1 MTKSL
6 PLAIV
11 ISTHLIR
18 RLVCQGPNMPLKRGL
33 RAPWGILKC
42 EFLNSEGLL
51 ACYISKLI
59 PVVGKL
65 NEKHL
70 TIRLVCRGPPRPLN
84 SIVGMLYKNWSQ
96 THHSL
101 ASAEQ
106 IAPNSW
112 NCSSSVFET
121 HCLWVVSVT
130 FQQCFYTFRH
140 CNMPTNLQTWQIH
153 ISGPPQAP

>member
-18 RLVCQGPNMPLKRGL
+18 RLVCQGPNMPLKGGL

-42 EFLNSEGLL
+42 EFLKSEGLL
-51 ACYISKLI
+51 VCYISKLI

-70 TIRLVCRGPPRPLN
+70 TIRLVCWGPPGPLTVLFACY
-84 SIVGMLYKNWSQ
+84 IRIDLK
-96 THHSL
+96 
-101 ASAEQ
+101 
-106 IAPNSW
+106 
-112 NCSSSVFET
+112 
-121 HCLWVVSVT
+121 
-130 FQQCFYTFRH
+130 
-140 CNMPTNLQTWQIH
+140 H
-153 ISGPPQAP
+153 ITVLRLLSKLH